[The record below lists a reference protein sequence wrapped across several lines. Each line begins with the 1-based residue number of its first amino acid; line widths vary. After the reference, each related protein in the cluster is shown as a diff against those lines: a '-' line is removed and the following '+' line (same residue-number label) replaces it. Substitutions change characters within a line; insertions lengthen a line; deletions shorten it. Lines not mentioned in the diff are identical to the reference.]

1 MRIFQ
6 AVDLRS
12 PCCNRKIGTV
22 RVRNHVHSYNK
33 TCSKCFAKY
42 VVITGGEEVR
52 WIPKDMK
59 ALEPRQEAL
68 VMAQKALPAPK
79 QTIAKKPYALATQKK
94 QKKSWFRW

>member
-6 AVDLRS
+6 ALDLRS
-12 PCCNRKIGTV
+12 PCCNRKVGTV
-22 RVRNHVHSYNK
+22 RIRNHVHSYNK
-33 TCSKCFAKY
+33 TCSKCFSRY

-59 ALEPRQEAL
+59 AIEPRQEAPA
-68 VMAQKALPAPK
+68 MTQKALPAPK
-79 QTIAKKPYALATQKK
+79 QTQTQTKRHLPARQK